1 MSQVLTSYLNRPK
14 IYTPDD
20 AAFYGRYGDWPKN
33 AAAYLMSSLSFDEY
47 EANTL
52 GAAISDTSST
62 TITVSSAIALSA
74 PFYLRVDSETMLC
87 TAKDGTTLTVTR
99 GAGTTTAAT
108 HSSGAT
114 VYAYKLTDAK
124 GHTWTP
130 SGAVYVA
137 DGLLNLAG
145 GYIYTP
151 CSDQLLVSGAYDWQ
165 FSGDFE
171 FAFDFYPSVASRAAL
186 FAPNHDQRIGMD
198 FTYNGTRNINIWLSS
213 NGTSWSP
220 ITADSGGLGIGSASL
235 ALNAKNTIVWRK
247 SGTNHKTILNG
258 VIDIN
263 VTASGAPYFLS
274 TEIFRIGI
282 WGQNGYPLTGKIGNF
297 KVYNGGTTV

>member
-20 AAFYGRYGDWPKN
+20 AAFYAQYGDWPKD
-33 AAAYLMSSLSFDEY
+33 ASAYLMSSLAFDEY
-47 EANTL
+47 EANSL

-87 TAKDGTTLTVTR
+87 AAKDGTTLTVTR

-151 CSDQLLVSGAYDWQ
+151 CSDKLVFGDAYDWQ
-165 FSGDFE
+165 FADAFE
-171 FAFDFYPSVASRAAL
+171 FAFDFYPNSASRAAL
-186 FAPNHDQRIGMD
+186 FAMSVDCRIGMD
-198 FTYNGTRNINIWLSS
+198 FDYNGTRNVNIWLSS
-213 NGTSWSP
+213 GSGWSP
-220 ITADSGGLGIGSASL
+220 LNADSGGTGIGSASL
-235 ALNAKNTIVWRK
+235 TLNAKNIIVWRK
-247 SGTNHKTILNG
+247 SGTNHKTVING
-258 VIDIN
+258 ATDIN
-263 VTASGAPYFLS
+263 VTAAGAPYFTS
-274 TEIFRIGI
+274 TENFRIGI
-282 WGQNGYPLTGKIGNF
+282 WGNNGLALTGKIGNF
-297 KVYNGGTTV
+297 KVYNGGTTA